1 MTDLHIEKLSRNHDL
16 ERFDCGEFALNQF
29 LTKYALPNQ
38 LANAAQTYLAVADE
52 AVVGFYSLVV
62 GEIDHA
68 DAPERVSKGLSR
80 HPIPVMVLARMG
92 VDLAW
97 QGQGIGA
104 GLLKDAMRR
113 TMHAADIAGI
123 RAFIV
128 HAKHDSARA
137 FYERFGFVASP
148 SDPLHLFLL
157 LKDLRHASG
166 EAK

>member
-1 MTDLHIEKLSRNHDL
+1 
-16 ERFDCGEFALNQF
+16 
-29 LTKYALPNQ
+29 
-38 LANAAQTYLAVADE
+38 
-52 AVVGFYSLVV
+52 
-62 GEIDHA
+62 
-68 DAPERVSKGLSR
+68 
-80 HPIPVMVLARMG
+80 MVLARMG

-137 FYERFGFVASP
+137 FYERFGFLASP